1 MFKSSNP
8 VLSKINNTDN
18 NVLQGPPMTVA
29 GTINKTFVLLLIATI
44 SAAAV
49 VFQAFQGYADKVMS
63 IVTIALFVGLGTGLV
78 TSFAPKL
85 AKFLSPVYA
94 FAEGALLAGITL
106 FAEAQ
111 FPGIALQAV
120 SATFLTFFV
129 MLFLYRTG
137 VIKATAKFRATIMS
151 ALIAIVVLYLI
162 EIIGSFFGFSI
173 PFLNGSGPASIA
185 ASIIISLVAALSLIL
200 DFDFIE
206 KGSQNLLPKD
216 FEWYASF
223 GLLVTLVWLYI
234 EILNLLAKLRD
245 N

>member
-8 VLSKINNTDN
+8 VLSKIDGSDGV
-18 NVLQGPPMTVA
+18 VLQGAPMTVA
-29 GTINKTFVLLLIATI
+29 GTINKTFLLLLIAFV

-49 VFQAFQGYADKVMS
+49 VFEAFQGYADKVMT
-63 IVTIALFVGLGTGLV
+63 IVTIALIVGLATGLV
-78 TSFAPKL
+78 TSFVPKL

-106 FAEAQ
+106 SVEAQ

-137 VIKATAKFRATIMS
+137 VIKATDKFRATIMS
-151 ALIAIVVLYLI
+151 ALIAILVLYLI

-173 PFLNGSGPASIA
+173 PFLNGSGPASIV
-185 ASIIISLVAALSLIL
+185 ASVVISFVAALSLIL

-206 KGSQNLLPKD
+206 RGSQNLLPKD
-216 FEWYASF
+216 FEWYGAF
-223 GLLVTLVWLYI
+223 GLLVTLVWLYM
-234 EILNLLAKLRD
+234 EILRLLAKLRD
-245 N
+245 R